1 MSSVVYPICTPRYAA
16 SSLLVAYGAMT
27 FEAIVAKSQAA
38 GHNYSAAEIR
48 AALIGL
54 RRASLAALD
63 TSCKRWSLTLQARKY
78 WRAQHAAHRA
88 PQVDQPAPQARKSLA
103 VADHIDMSLL
113 TRGIVRLSSPADRLP
128 MVHRTGAMDAAN
140 LPSIEGPWRVWPDG
154 RREPREAA

>member
-54 RRASLAALD
+54 RRASLAMLD
-63 TSCKRWSLTLQARKY
+63 TSCKRWSLTLSARKY
-78 WRAQHAAHRA
+78 WRAQHAAYRT
-88 PQVDQPAPQARKSLA
+88 PQVDQPAPAANKPVL
-103 VADHIDMSLL
+103 VEDHIDMGML

-128 MVHRTGAMDAAN
+128 MVYRPGAMDAAN
-140 LPSIEGPWRVWPDG
+140 LPRIEGPWRVWPDG
-154 RREPREAA
+154 RRQPREAA